1 MRTKE
6 FIIEAIKKLLEK
18 HTFENITVQ
27 NIIDEAGVSK
37 PTFYRYFQSKYDLAA
52 SVFSE
57 SITKNMLMQ
66 YNGSNYDEFQIAVYG
81 IIKEN
86 RKYLKKVLRNSGPES
101 FYEFLKKY
109 ISEVYIQHG
118 KERFGITEFSEE
130 QLFKIDIGSNS
141 WAYCI
146 KKWIDE
152 DCKTPVKTLIIW
164 MKNATFSIEDLF
176 ENLTNSQN
184 G

>member
-1 MRTKE
+1 MKTRE

-57 SITKNMLMQ
+57 RISKNMLMQ
-66 YNGSNYDEFQIAVYG
+66 YDGSNYDEFQNMVFQ

-86 RKYLKKVLRNSGPES
+86 RKYLRRVMKSSGPES
-101 FYEFLKKY
+101 FYEFLIKY
-109 ISEVYIQHG
+109 ISESYMQHG
-118 KERFGITEFSEE
+118 KERFGVVSFSEE
-130 QLFKIDIGSNS
+130 QLFKIDIVSGS
-141 WAYCI
+141 WARCI
-146 KKWIDE
+146 KKWVDE
-152 DCKTPVKTLIIW
+152 DCKTPVDVLNIW
-164 MKNATFSIEDLF
+164 MKDVT
-176 ENLTNSQN
+176 LTADDMFR
-184 G
+184 

>member
-57 SITKNMLMQ
+57 SITKSMLMQ
-66 YNGSNYDEFQIAVYG
+66 YDGSNYEEFQNMVFG
-81 IIKEN
+81 IIRDN
-86 RKYLKKVLRNSGPES
+86 RKYLRRVMKSSGPES
-101 FYEFLKKY
+101 FYEFLIKY
-109 ISEVYIQHG
+109 ISESYMQHG
-118 KERFGITEFSEE
+118 KERFGITSFSEE
-130 QLFKIDIGSNS
+130 QLFKIDIVSGS
-141 WAYCI
+141 WVRCI
-146 KKWIDE
+146 KKWVDE
-152 DCKTPVKTLIIW
+152 DCKTPADVLNIW
-164 MKNATFSIEDLF
+164 MKDVT
-176 ENLTNSQN
+176 LTADDMFR
-184 G
+184 

>member
-66 YNGSNYDEFQIAVYG
+66 YDGSNYEEFQNMVFE
-81 IIKEN
+81 IIKDN
-86 RKYLKKVLRNSGPES
+86 RKYLRRVMKSSGPES
-101 FYEFLKKY
+101 FYEFLIKY
-109 ISEVYIQHG
+109 I
-118 KERFGITEFSEE
+118 ITYPLASFTCCT
-130 QLFKIDIGSNS
+130 G
-141 WAYCI
+141 
-146 KKWIDE
+146 
-152 DCKTPVKTLIIW
+152 TLIY
-164 MKNATFSIEDLF
+164 L
-176 ENLTNSQN
+176 
-184 G
+184 

>member
-1 MRTKE
+1 MRTRE

-66 YNGSNYDEFQIAVYG
+66 YDGSNYEEFQNMVFE
-81 IIKEN
+81 IIKDN
-86 RKYLKKVLRNSGPES
+86 RKYLRRVMKSSGPES
-101 FYEFLKKY
+101 FYEFLIKY
-109 ISEVYIQHG
+109 NKQYIIIASNFVLVTLVYALISG
-118 KERFGITEFSEE
+118 FLSN
-130 QLFKIDIGSNS
+130 KIDCFF
-141 WAYCI
+141 Y
-146 KKWIDE
+146 
-152 DCKTPVKTLIIW
+152 
-164 MKNATFSIEDLF
+164 LF
-176 ENLTNSQN
+176 
-184 G
+184 

>member
-57 SITKNMLMQ
+57 SITKSMLMQ
-66 YNGSNYDEFQIAVYG
+66 YDGSNYEEFQNMVFG
-81 IIKEN
+81 IIRDN
-86 RKYLKKVLRNSGPES
+86 RKYLRRVMKSSGPES
-101 FYEFLKKY
+101 FYEFLIKY
-109 ISEVYIQHG
+109 ISESYMQHG
-118 KERFGITEFSEE
+118 KERFGITSFSEE
-130 QLFKIDIGSNS
+130 QLFKIDIVSGS
-141 WAYCI
+141 WVRCI
-146 KKWIDE
+146 KKWVDE
-152 DCKTPVKTLIIW
+152 DCKTPADVLNIW
-164 MKNATFSIEDLF
+164 MKDVT
-176 ENLTNSQN
+176 LTADDMF

>member
-1 MRTKE
+1 MRTKQ
-6 FIIEAIKKLLEK
+6 IIINAIKNLLEK

-27 NIIDEAGVSK
+27 DIVDEAGVSK

-66 YNGSNYDEFQIAVYG
+66 YNGSNYEEFQNMVFE

-86 RKYLKKVLRNSGPES
+86 RKYLRRVMKNSGPES
-101 FYEFLKKY
+101 FYEFLIKY
-109 ISEVYIQHG
+109 ISESYMQHG
-118 KERFGITEFSEE
+118 KERFGVTSFSEE
-130 QLFKIDIGSNS
+130 QLFKIDMVSGS
-141 WAYCI
+141 WVRCI
-146 KKWIDE
+146 KKWVDD
-152 DCKTPVKTLIIW
+152 DCKTPVDVLNIW
-164 MKNATFSIEDLF
+164 MEDVT
-176 ENLTNSQN
+176 LTADEMF

>member
-66 YNGSNYDEFQIAVYG
+66 YDGSNYEEFQNMVFG
-81 IIKEN
+81 IIRDN
-86 RKYLKKVLRNSGPES
+86 RKYLRRVMKSSGPES
-101 FYEFLKKY
+101 FYEFLIKY
-109 ISEVYIQHG
+109 ISESYMQHG
-118 KERFGITEFSEE
+118 KERFGITSFSEE
-130 QLFKIDIGSNS
+130 QLFKIDIVSGS
-141 WAYCI
+141 WVRCI
-146 KKWIDE
+146 KKWVDE
-152 DCKTPVKTLIIW
+152 DCKTPSDVLNIW
-164 MKNATFSIEDLF
+164 MKDVT
-176 ENLTNSQN
+176 LTADDMFR
-184 G
+184 